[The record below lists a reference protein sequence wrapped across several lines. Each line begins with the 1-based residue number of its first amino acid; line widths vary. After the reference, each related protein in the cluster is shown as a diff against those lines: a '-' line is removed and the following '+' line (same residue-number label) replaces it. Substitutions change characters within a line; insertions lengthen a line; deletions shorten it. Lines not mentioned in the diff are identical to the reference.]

1 MEALPNKQF
10 LVTIVIPY
18 MDPVARPSLPFQI
31 PPAGTDFKHSE
42 QVYECLVSCQDYN
55 CT

>member
-10 LVTIVIPY
+10 LVIIVIPY
-18 MDPVARPSLPFQI
+18 MDPVARPSL